1 MSSYQLSNDQFQQ
14 IANWLYQVGCTK
26 NNRLHWPIRIFL
38 GFEPGDELYH
48 ATKEDIK
55 EKSSCLIRNLYNL
68 NRLALV
74 TRYGANYDRRDE
86 VIFEP
91 DNKVLWMNN
100 GDVIE
105 TLQSLR
111 YQCNEYIASDT
122 TLYKELKAFIG
133 EVCEVLFDQSREEL
147 HWNKRKVGI

>member
-14 IANWLYQVGCTK
+14 IANWFYQVGCTK
-26 NNRLHWPIRIFL
+26 SDRLHWPIRIFL
-38 GFEPGDELYH
+38 GFDPGDELYH
-48 ATKEDIK
+48 ATEEDIK
-55 EKSSCLIRNLYNL
+55 EKSAMLTRNLYNL

-74 TRYGANYDRRDE
+74 TRYGASYDKYDE

-91 DNKVLWMNN
+91 RKVLWMNN

-111 YQCNEYIASDT
+111 YQCSEYMTSDT
-122 TLYKELKAFIG
+122 SLYKELKAFIG
-133 EVCEVLFDQSREEL
+133 EACEVLFDQSRQ
-147 HWNKRKVGI
+147 